1 MQVMKSYRN
10 TAQRSLLRNVPP
22 AADVSEGERGAVER
36 KGEKK
41 GKEEKG
47 AVVGLVVSLSFF
59 VAKESAAALR
69 CDSAHPLERPRRSCS
84 AEKERENSNALCSA

>member
-59 VAKESAAALR
+59 VAKESAAD
-69 CDSAHPLERPRRSCS
+69 CDSAHQLERPRWSCS
-84 AEKERENSNALCSA
+84 VEKEREQ